1 MDEALTMREE
11 VEELIRAAI
20 NELMKE
26 GLNPDIMLAGPK
38 FISYAGD
45 FLSGFSLS
53 LYKVDELEYDAVI
66 ADSQYLGQMRKASR
80 RVSIEPFLKEKAMW
94 DEFRSIDV

>member
-1 MDEALTMREE
+1 MDEGLGMREE
-11 VEELIRAAI
+11 VEELLRSAI
-20 NELMKE
+20 NELTKE

-45 FLSGFSLS
+45 FLSEYALS
-53 LYKVDELEYDAVI
+53 VYKVDELEYDAVI

-80 RVSIEPFLKEKAMW
+80 RVSIEPLLKEKAMW
-94 DEFRSIDV
+94 EEFRSIDV